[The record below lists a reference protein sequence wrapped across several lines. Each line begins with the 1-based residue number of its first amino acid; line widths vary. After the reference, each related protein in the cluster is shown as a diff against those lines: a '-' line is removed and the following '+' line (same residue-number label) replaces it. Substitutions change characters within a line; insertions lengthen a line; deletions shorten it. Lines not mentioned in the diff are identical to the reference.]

1 MPKRPEIPVKDF
13 AEAVGTEATLVL
25 PFNPGLFG
33 TAANNGQ
40 MIEELEPKG
49 KTADGLR
56 FLARELCGR
65 EARAPKAARSSLFSF
80 LSRKG

>member
-49 KTADGLR
+49 KTTEGLR
-56 FLARELCGR
+56 FLSGQLCGR
-65 EARAPKAARSSLFSF
+65 EARRPSSSKSSLFSF